1 MVYLYFASEI
11 QILSKMYTTLSPE
24 VLGTE
29 SQFDELTS

>member
-1 MVYLYFASEI
+1 MVYLYFASKI

-29 SQFDELTS
+29 SQFGELT